1 MSNDAEMLAA
11 LSASY
16 RRNATFLERLRREEI
31 RSSNT
36 AQAIRSFDLAFK
48 TMLRDPLVRKTY
60 PLSKA
65 QRALL
70 GVDG

>member
-1 MSNDAEMLAA
+1 MSCDAEMLAT

-16 RRNATFLERLRREEI
+16 KRNAALLERLRREDI

-36 AQAIRSFDLAFK
+36 ENAIRSFDLAFK
-48 TMLRDPLVRKTY
+48 SILRNPIERKTY
-60 PLSKA
+60 VLSKA

-70 GVDG
+70 GVE

>member
-1 MSNDAEMLAA
+1 MRSDAKMLAT

-16 RRNATFLERLRREEI
+16 KRNAELLERLRLEDI

-36 AQAIRSFDLAFK
+36 EQAIRAFDLAFK
-48 TMLRDPLVRKTY
+48 TLLQQSLPRKTY

-65 QRALL
+65 QRVLL
-70 GVDG
+70 GVEK